1 LSIVEWGFA
10 IAHPGNRKST
20 IANRQWVGEKSLMS
34 TVIKFGEAG
43 KVLKRLTTVDLADHL
58 AEARA
63 VIDEA
68 QRRAA
73 QMIVQAKHEADR
85 VSALSRQTGSEAG
98 YREGYAAGTAAGCQA
113 AHDEALELFTREQ
126 SHIVGSLQGA
136 IAEIEAV
143 KEDLRIRANRDLLDF
158 AMLIARK
165 LTFAIG
171 SLHREAAAA
180 NLERA
185 LSLVGL
191 KTDLSIW
198 VHPADL
204 ASMETFA
211 PALAEKI
218 NASVAVRVAADE
230 SIAPGGCVVRTDHV
244 EVDARLDTQVDEIVT
259 LLLGEGKQ
267 NG

>member
-1 LSIVEWGFA
+1 
-10 IAHPGNRKST
+10 
-20 IANRQWVGEKSLMS
+20 MS

-63 VIDEA
+63 EIDEA

-73 QMIVQAKHEADR
+73 QIVTQAKHEAER
-85 VSALSRQTGSEAG
+85 SNALSRQSGSKAG
-98 YREGYAAGTAAGCQA
+98 YEEGYAAGKTEGYQA
-113 AHDEALELFTREQ
+113 AHEEALERFTREQ
-126 SHIVGSLQGA
+126 SQIVANMQRA
-136 IAEIEAV
+136 IAEIDAV

-158 AMLIARK
+158 AVLIVRK

-191 KTDLSIW
+191 KTELSIW

-218 NASVAVRVAADE
+218 NASVAVRVAVDE

>member
-1 LSIVEWGFA
+1 M
-10 IAHPGNRKST
+10 ST
-20 IANRQWVGEKSLMS
+20 I
-34 TVIKFGEAG
+34 IKFGEAG

-73 QMIVQAKHEADR
+73 QIVVQAKHEADR
-85 VSALSRQTGSEAG
+85 VSALSRQTGNEAG
-98 YREGYAAGTAAGCQA
+98 YREGYAAGTTAGYQA
-113 AHDEALELFTREQ
+113 AHDDALERFTHEQ
-126 SHIVGSLQGA
+126 NHIVANMERA
-136 IAEIEAV
+136 IAEIDAV
-143 KEDLRIRANRDLLDF
+143 KEELRTRANRDLLAF
-158 AMLIARK
+158 AVLIAKK

-171 SLHREAAAA
+171 SLYREAATA

-191 KTDLSIW
+191 KTELSIW
-198 VHPADL
+198 VHPSDL
-204 ASMETFA
+204 ASMEIFA

-218 NASVAVRVAADE
+218 NASAAVRVAVDE
-230 SIAPGGCVVRTDHV
+230 SITPGGCVVRTDHV
-244 EVDARLDTQVDEIVT
+244 DVDARLDTQVDEIVT
-259 LLLGEGKQ
+259 LLLGEGKK